1 MNFINRAL
9 LKLVLLPKKLYS
21 NNGINTAQLQSI
33 LVAKLLMD
41 DRRPASALAG
51 RRRNNEKKEISKA
64 TLTTMLIS
72 AVMGAL
78 FLLSFALS
86 APVIVQ
92 LTFYFAYFIFMLA
105 STLISDFTSVLIDVR
120 DNYIIAPKPVN
131 DRTMLMA
138 RLLHIFIHVCKLV
151 VPMLLP
157 GLIYMA
163 NEYGFTGSVLF
174 FVLGM
179 LTVLVCI
186 FLINAVYILIL
197 RITTPEKFKTII
209 SYIQIA
215 FAVIVYASFQLLPR
229 MLGQIENLSFHF
241 SNSNWLILL
250 PPYWFAAA
258 WNVIYTLQGTLPEYI
273 ATACACILPFVSL
286 WVVIRFLA
294 PSFNRKLSLIS
305 NTGGD
310 ATPAVV
316 SSTQTKEKGK
326 TKFSGAIAKLVTK
339 PGTERM
345 GFLFSWYMMA
355 RSRDFKLKVYP
366 SIGYFIVYIFILFL
380 NSKNLSLRDVEQ
392 QTASGRVIIIAALY
406 FISLVLSTAITQL
419 AYTEK
424 YKAAWMY
431 FITPVNVPGNIING
445 GVKATI
451 VKFFLPG
458 ILILIVPGIALTG
471 VSFVPNLLLAIVN
484 QLIICYVLVYL
495 GYRDLPFSK
504 MQSINVKTGN
514 FMRNLFR
521 MIIPFG
527 IAILHYFIYTSI
539 PLVTLALAV
548 SGAALWLI
556 VGSVNNFSW
565 SVIKTSYTEE

>member
-1 MNFINRAL
+1 MSFINKAI
-9 LKLVLLPKKLYS
+9 LKFVLLPKRIYS

-51 RRRNNEKKEISKA
+51 RSRNNEKKQISKA
-64 TLTTMLIS
+64 TVTTMLIS
-72 AVMGAL
+72 AVMGSL
-78 FLLSFALS
+78 FLFSFALN
-86 APVIVQ
+86 APMIVQ

-131 DRTMLMA
+131 DRTILMA
-138 RLLHIFIHVCKLV
+138 RLLHIFIHICKLV

-163 NEYGFTGSVLF
+163 VNYGFTGSLLF

-179 LTVLVCI
+179 LAVLVCI
-186 FLINAVYILIL
+186 FLINAVYMLIL

-241 SNSNWLILL
+241 SNSNWLVLL

-258 WNVIYTLQGTLPEYI
+258 WNVIYTLNGTLTEYI
-273 ATACACILPFVSL
+273 ATACGCILPFVSL
-286 WVVIRFLA
+286 WLVIRFLA

-305 NTGGD
+305 NTGSD
-310 ATPAVV
+310 VTAAVV
-316 SSTQTKEKGK
+316 PSIQTKEKRK
-326 TKFSGAIAKLVTK
+326 TKFSEAIAKLVTK

-355 RSRDFKLKVYP
+355 RSRDFKIKVYP
-366 SIGYFIVYIFILFL
+366 SIGYFIVYIFILFV
-380 NSKNLSLRDVEQ
+380 NSKNLSLRDVEE
-392 QTASGRVIIIAALY
+392 QTSAGRVIIIAALY

-419 AYTEK
+419 AYTDK

-431 FITPVNVPGNIING
+431 FVTPVNVPGNIING

-458 ILILIVPGIALTG
+458 ILILIIPGIALTG
-471 VSFVPNLLLAIVN
+471 ISFIPNLLLAIIN
-484 QLIICYVLVYL
+484 QLVICYTLVYL

-504 MQSINVKTGN
+504 AQSISVKTGN
-514 FMRNLFR
+514 FMRNIFR
-521 MIIPFG
+521 MIIPFS
-527 IAILHYFIYTSI
+527 IAVLHYFIYTSI
-539 PLVTLALAV
+539 PLVMLTLAV

-556 VGSVNNFSW
+556 IGSVNQFSW
-565 SVIKTSYTEE
+565 EVIKTSYTED